1 MSTDNRN
8 EAFLDRIP
16 AQPGEETHA
25 YRAVGFAASAA
36 LHGLAL
42 FVMLMVVQHGM
53 QTARSGLLSVPVEI
67 DRVTPDLKAGE
78 KITLPPRQEPVP
90 DASSQ
95 AQSGANGPS
104 ATAQLDAKL
113 RRYRSSASPTRATEP
128 GTSASHTSALDDDAM
143 PGQQA
148 LYSVR
153 DLIRAQV
160 ERRWNFDL
168 ASSRRRPVLR
178 SDPRRDHRDRRRHQS
193 RDRRERALGRPGL
206 SRSPPARAMPS
217 CLLLHLPFP
226 GTLSR
231 DLDLVLQSRPERR
244 VALAIVAGARF
255 TADGVPRESCKLE

>member
-1 MSTDNRN
+1 MEVGWAVSTDNRN
-8 EAFLDRIP
+8 EAFLDRTP

-113 RRYRSSASPTRATEP
+113 QTLSKLRQPDGATEP
-128 GTSASHTSALDDDAM
+128 GTSASHASALDDDAM

-168 ASSRRRPVLR
+168 ASLGDDQFSVPIHVEITETGVVIKAEIVENARSADPVY
-178 SDPRRDHRDRRRHQS
+178 
-193 RDRRERALGRPGL
+193 RAIAASARNAVLLASPLALPPGQY
-206 SRSPPARAMPS
+206 R
-217 CLLLHLPFP
+217 
-226 GTLSR
+226 GT
-231 DLDLVLQSRPERR
+231 LDLVLNLDPRD
-244 VALAIVAGARF
+244 ALR
-255 TADGVPRESCKLE
+255 

>member
-1 MSTDNRN
+1 MEVGWAVSTDNRN
-8 EAFLDRIP
+8 EAFLDRTP

-113 RRYRSSASPTRATEP
+113 QTLSKLRQPDGATEP

-168 ASSRRRPVLR
+168 ASLGEDQFSVPIHVEITETGVVIKAEIVENARSADPVY
-178 SDPRRDHRDRRRHQS
+178 
-193 RDRRERALGRPGL
+193 RAIAASARNAVLLASPLALPPGQY
-206 SRSPPARAMPS
+206 R
-217 CLLLHLPFP
+217 
-226 GTLSR
+226 GT
-231 DLDLVLQSRPERR
+231 LDLVLNLDPRD
-244 VALAIVAGARF
+244 ALR
-255 TADGVPRESCKLE
+255 